1 MGWFNH
7 QLVKSLSPFKL
18 PNISSTAC
26 LALPCLALPF
36 FCGST
41 EAHLLLFGNS
51 TPQKSK
57 RSKDFGMVVFVL
69 GVSVGTSN
77 KKSPGKN
84 PHLRA
89 ERSHFTFCDVQTGFC
104 WDDEY
109 LVEFEFFRLFNF
121 FCFERFRNGRQIH
134 GNCGSTFLANKNWQL
149 EVMVEVPT
157 LGKVPPPAGIYH
169 FCHWKR
175 DLKFWGWK
183 FNKSAANSYGN
194 KNGLRAGLEW
204 HLSSNSC

>member
-26 LALPCLALPF
+26 LALPCLAF
-36 FCGST
+36 FLWINRGASSAVWQFYSPEVQKKQGLRDGCVCSRGLCGN
-41 EAHLLLFGNS
+41 F
-51 TPQKSK
+51 P
-57 RSKDFGMVVFVL
+57 
-69 GVSVGTSN
+69 N
-77 KKSPGKN
+77 KKVAGKN

-89 ERSHFTFCDVQTGFC
+89 ESFAFYFLLTFKLHGC